1 MATFCVRC
9 VISDRRPITSIE
21 AKHRHGE
28 TKNTTRFTEGV
39 CDACLWAD
47 EKETLVD
54 WQQREK
60 ELWELCNR
68 HRKNDGSYDVVV
80 PASGGK
86 DSMYVSHILKH
97 KYKMNPLTVTWA
109 PNIWTETGIINHQNL
124 IKSGF
129 DNVLHSVN
137 GKVHRLLTKLAFTN
151 LGHPFQPFIFGQRTV
166 GPKEAL
172 KNNISLVFYG
182 ENVAEYGNRKEEN
195 YSPIMKQ
202 ELYTCYDI
210 DNPETV
216 LGGVSV
222 GELLSDYK
230 LTKNDLRNYNSP
242 TPEQCDDGRLEVHY
256 MSYYNKWVPQDNY
269 YYAMQNTSFEPSPT
283 RTTGSYSKY
292 SGLDDKLEWLH
303 YYMMFIKFGM
313 GRATADASQ
322 EIRTGK
328 ITREEAVEL
337 VRLYDSEFPE
347 QFLHDYLEYMQISAE
362 QFHETIDKF
371 RDADLWEKTGNG
383 WNLKFQVR

>member
-1 MATFCVRC
+1 MIEFCQSC
-9 VISDRRPITSIE
+9 VISNKRPITSIE
-21 AKHRHGE
+21 AQHKHGE
-28 TKNTTRFTEGV
+28 KKNTTRFTDGI
-39 CDACLWAD
+39 CDACLWAA
-47 EKETLVD
+47 EKETIID
-54 WQQREK
+54 WAIREK
-60 ELWELCNR
+60 ELRELCAK
-68 HRKNDGSYDVVV
+68 HRKSDGSYDVIV

-97 KYKMNPLTVTWA
+97 KYGMNPLTITWA

-129 DNVLHSVN
+129 DNILHSVN
-137 GKVHRLLTKLAFTN
+137 GKVHRLLTKLAFEN

-182 ENVAEYGNRKEEN
+182 ENVAEYGNRKEDN
-195 YSPIMKQ
+195 YSPIMNP
-202 ELYTCYDI
+202 ELYTCYDV
-210 DNPETV
+210 DNPDTI
-216 LGGVSV
+216 LGGIPVAS
-222 GELLSDYK
+222 LISDYG

-242 TPEQCDDGRLEVHY
+242 KMEHCLEKGLEVHY
-256 MSYYNKWVPQDNY
+256 MSYYRKWVPQDNY
-269 YYAMQNTSFEPSPT
+269 YYAMENTAFEPSPT

-313 GRATADASQ
+313 GRATADAAQ

-328 ITREEAVEL
+328 ITRDEGVEL
-337 VRLYDSEFPE
+337 VRLYDHEFPE
-347 QFLHDYLEYMQISAE
+347 QFLDDYLQYMNLTR
-362 QFHETIDKF
+362 ETFFEVIDKY
-371 RDADLWEKTGNG
+371 RDAELWEQTGNG
-383 WNLKFQVR
+383 WNLKHQVT